1 MEQRITVKIAEREF
15 VLRATSP
22 EDEQLIRLAASNINR
37 KISANL
43 AKFPGKSLTD
53 ILSFVA
59 LTEAVAGISRQRVI
73 DAQKGESEGLLKDLE
88 SYLAR
93 QE

>member
-22 EDEQLIRLAASNINR
+22 EDEELIRIAAAGLNR
-37 KISANL
+37 KIAANL

-59 LTEAVAGISRQRVI
+59 LTEAVAGISRARALEKAEKETSTLV
-73 DAQKGESEGLLKDLE
+73 GDLDR
-88 SYLAR
+88 YLDKTK
-93 QE
+93 